1 MPRSRVL
8 TFIDRPSPNF
18 NSRGSATVQFLVLH
32 YTAMDT
38 AEAAIQRLCD
48 ATIKD
53 RVSAH
58 YVIDEAGNIYRLVQN
73 NQRAWH
79 AGVSFWDGKTDLNSS
94 SIGIEIANPGNIPYP
109 AAQMEAVK
117 ALSKSLIAEFKIRP
131 SYVVAHS
138 DIAPDRKE
146 DPGELFDW
154 KGLSTSGIGVWPTPA
169 KVDYDRSASW
179 QDTDVAKFLS
189 KLGFQSTVAPK
200 VLITAFQRHFHQEV
214 FATPATV
221 GIADNETKAR
231 LACLVR
237 RKAIADGIAASRKK

>member
-1 MPRSRVL
+1 MPRSKAL
-8 TFIDRPSPNF
+8 TIIERPSPNF
-18 NSRGSATVQFLVLH
+18 NSRGGAQVLFLVQH

-38 AEAAIQRLCD
+38 AEAAILRLCD
-48 ATIKD
+48 PTTQ
-53 RVSAH
+53 VSAH
-58 YVIDEAGNIYRLVQN
+58 YVIDEKGVITRLVQDD
-73 NQRAWH
+73 QRAWH
-79 AGVSFWDGKTDLNSS
+79 AGVSFWDGKSNLNSS
-94 SIGIEIANPGNIPYP
+94 SIGIEIANPGNVPYP

-117 ALSKSLIAEFKIRP
+117 ALSNSLIAKFKIRA

-179 QDTDVAKFLS
+179 QNADVATFLS
-189 KLGFQSTVAPK
+189 KLGFDSKFALNILV
-200 VLITAFQRHFHQEV
+200 TAFQRHFHQEV
-214 FATPATV
+214 FATPAAV
-221 GIADNETKAR
+221 GIADSETKAR